1 MAHVVLLGDSIF
13 DNKVYVGSGPDVVH
27 QLRERLPNDWQATL
41 LAVDGDTTQGVA
53 AQLASLPRDAT
64 HLIVSAGGNDALMQ
78 AGILVQSVVSVAETM
93 CRLSDVMSQFEA
105 SYRHML
111 DTLSKHH
118 LPMAVCTIYDPRFD
132 EPMQQKVAVAG
143 LCHFNDVILRAAI
156 ARGLPVLDLR
166 LICNE
171 YSDYANEIEPGVPG
185 GAKISDAVAR
195 LVTQHD
201 FPQDALPFLYN
212 RCSTPLQ
219 NAENSECHF
228 PKIMKSASMP
238 ACSARLSVYTW
249 AGPLNNGA
257 MSASLKSWARSTTMF
272 TKS

>member
-1 MAHVVLLGDSIF
+1 
-13 DNKVYVGSGPDVVH
+13 
-27 QLRERLPNDWQATL
+27 LPNDWQATL

-143 LCHFNDVILRAAI
+143 LCHFNDVILGCRSSICASSVTSTRIMPMKLSPVCPEVPKSLMPWRA
-156 ARGLPVLDLR
+156 
-166 LICNE
+166 
-171 YSDYANEIEPGVPG
+171 S
-185 GAKISDAVAR
+185 
-195 LVTQHD
+195 
-201 FPQDALPFLYN
+201 
-212 RCSTPLQ
+212 
-219 NAENSECHF
+219 
-228 PKIMKSASMP
+228 
-238 ACSARLSVYTW
+238 
-249 AGPLNNGA
+249 
-257 MSASLKSWARSTTMF
+257 
-272 TKS
+272 